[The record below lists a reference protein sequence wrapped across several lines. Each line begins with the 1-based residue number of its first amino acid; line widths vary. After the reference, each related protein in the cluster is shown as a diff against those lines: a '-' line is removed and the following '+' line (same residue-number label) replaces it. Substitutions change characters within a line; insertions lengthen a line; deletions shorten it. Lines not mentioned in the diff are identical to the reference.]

1 MAKHEF
7 ALMDH
12 VPQSGVRYD
21 QYEGDHLVCAVVD
34 DDAIEQHLPEFE
46 ILPCYAHTVDI
57 PWEGLCYCGITLIPP
72 HTAGEMYR
80 MVSHDSAF
88 GELIPMLLEAE
99 QEHKW
104 IIHFGI

>member
-12 VPQSGVRYD
+12 VPQAGVRYD
-21 QYEGDHLVCAVVD
+21 QYEGDHLICAVVD

-57 PWEGLCYCGITLIPP
+57 HFEEADKRRCPLYD
-72 HTAGEMYR
+72 TAKLSR
-80 MVSHDSAF
+80 CR
-88 GELIPMLLEAE
+88 IMLLG
-99 QEHKW
+99 H
-104 IIHFGI
+104 